1 MTTPAQTDIVVL
13 QCPHCP
19 HQVRRYG
26 KGRRTDDA
34 KMPAATLA
42 YVALQRHIKRWH
54 PELEPIKKRKRHQ
67 FEVREP
73 DRVHTDSPRR
83 ERHPNEVDN
92 D

>member
-1 MTTPAQTDIVVL
+1 MTTQTDIVVL

-42 YVALQRHIKRWH
+42 YIALQRHIKRHH
-54 PELEPIKKRKRHQ
+54 PNEEPIKHRTKRHH
-67 FEVREP
+67 FEIKS
-73 DRVHTDSPRR
+73 DRVRTESPRR